1 MKILHYRDICTKKR
15 LFALYLN
22 QYSER
27 QIRRYI
33 NDIIVDYR
41 PDTTCKNISLMEAQD
56 FIQLY
61 GAPVGYQLSEEL
73 KKMTKK

>member
-22 QYSER
+22 QYSEKNLR
-27 QIRRYI
+27 AYI
-33 NDIIVDYR
+33 NDIIADFR
-41 PDTTCKNISLMEAQD
+41 PVCNRCKNLSFQEVAE
-56 FIQLY
+56 FIKLY

-73 KKMTKK
+73 KK